1 MSEDIKQKILWID
14 VVSELGGAQHS
25 MFEVCTQL
33 AASGVTVDIAVP
45 PGPLFDKFTAAG
57 FTVYPISPIRA
68 SSKGFALFTT
78 AAKLLRAPHSVNQ
91 IVKGCKAD
99 IVHAN
104 SLAAFMTTRHV
115 PASIPVIWHVR
126 DIDSPTSL
134 IRLCIRRASV
144 IITASEAID
153 EHFADM
159 ISPRHRN
166 KLHLVRNGINPA
178 LFDNSNKAEL
188 RTKYN
193 LPIKMPL
200 IGMVAH
206 LIPWKNHSVFIET
219 AALIRKEIP
228 EAHFVIVGKDL
239 FKESEGYLTQLKLL
253 AKERALENNLTWI
266 SDNDQP
272 ETIIPA
278 LDLLIHPA
286 RWEPF
291 GRIICEAMASEVP
304 AVAANSYGPATIIT
318 DKETGRLATDGT
330 AENFAKI
337 AVELLQN
344 PQICKQLTTNAH
356 QHVIRNYSVDR
367 VGHDLI
373 SIYDELT
380 QRTRERREFKP
391 DRD

>member
-1 MSEDIKQKILWID
+1 MSEDIKHKILWID

-25 MFEVCTQL
+25 MFEVCSQL

-68 SSKGFALFTT
+68 SRKGFALFTT

-91 IVKGCKAD
+91 IVRGCKAD

-134 IRLCIRRASV
+134 IRLCIRRATS

-159 ISPRHRN
+159 VSPRHRN
-166 KLHLVRNGINPA
+166 KLHLVCNGIQTA
-178 LFDNSNKAEL
+178 LFDNPNKAEL

-193 LPIKMPL
+193 LPVKIPL

-206 LIPWKNHSVFIET
+206 LIPWKNHSVFIES
-219 AALIRKEIP
+219 AALIKKEVP

-239 FKESEGYLTQLKLL
+239 FNESERYLKQLKLL
-253 AKERALENNLTWI
+253 AKDSALENNLTWI
-266 SDNDQP
+266 SDNDKP

-278 LDLLIHPA
+278 MDLLIHPA
-286 RWEPF
+286 RREPF
-291 GRIICEAMASEVP
+291 GRIICEAMAAGVP
-304 AVAANSYGPATIIT
+304 VVAADSYGPATIIT
-318 DKETGRLATDGT
+318 DKKNGRLAKDGT
-330 AENFAKI
+330 AKNFAKI

-344 PQICKQLTTNAH
+344 PQMCKQLTTNAH
-356 QHVIRNYSVDR
+356 QHVIKNYSVDR
-367 VGHDLI
+367 VGRDLI
-373 SIYDELT
+373 SIYDQIT
-380 QRTRERREFKP
+380 QRMREHREFKP